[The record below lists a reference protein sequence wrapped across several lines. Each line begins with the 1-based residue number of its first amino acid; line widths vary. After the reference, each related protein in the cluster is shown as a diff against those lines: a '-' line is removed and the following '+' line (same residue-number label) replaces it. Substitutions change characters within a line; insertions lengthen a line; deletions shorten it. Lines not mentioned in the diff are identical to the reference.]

1 MLVNENLKISE
12 INIKNYI
19 PFSHKQLLC
28 EKVIDASTL
37 VDENGIVSCNY
48 FLKKL
53 ATDINILSFY
63 TDLQF
68 NESTEEDYDFLIKS
82 GLFDNI
88 LYCINDNDLDFID
101 EMINK
106 EIAQKI
112 MIGNSLGN
120 VVASKLEKLIEKIPT
135 DKQLKSLSKSLIK
148 DVNKLNWDKVPML
161 KQMWETANG
170 KAGSDGDGK

>member
-12 INIKNYI
+12 IEIKHYI

-28 EKVIDASTL
+28 EKVIDASIL
-37 VDENGIVSCNY
+37 IDENNIVSCSY

-63 TDLQF
+63 TDLEF
-68 NESTEEDYDFLIKS
+68 NENTEEDYDFLIQS

-88 LYCINDNDLDFID
+88 LDCIADSDLDFID

-106 EIAQKI
+106 EIEQKI
-112 MIGNSLGN
+112 KIGNSIESVLAKN
-120 VVASKLEKLIEKIPT
+120 LQELIKKIPSE
-135 DKQLKSLSKSLIK
+135 KSIQKIIK
-148 DVNKLNWDKVPML
+148 DIPKSINKISPQNLDIIKNIFQ
-161 KQMWETANG
+161 KQGDSIG
-170 KAGSDGDGK
+170 K